1 MMMQKGFWILSM
13 KEFEFISYLEK
24 SIINKNKYIG
34 DDAAL
39 IYNKLLISK
48 DLLSENIHF
57 LSSTPLKYVI
67 HKLFTCNI
75 SDIASMGA
83 VSKYVLLGLALKDKS
98 YLENIMPLI
107 EEECKFYNVELIGGD
122 TTSSERNVFS
132 LTVLGESGS
141 NTVYRS
147 GAENGDI
154 IFISRPLGLCRISL
168 EKELNSHSFNIDK
181 YYHYQVNA
189 EDKLGAYLG
198 NIKGITSMTDISDGL
213 GVDLNNIALSSNKK
227 AIIEYNKLD
236 LSHLSEYSIN
246 SFDYFL
252 SSGEEFALL
261 FTVKSFLAQKIQK
274 DILDFLNIN
283 IIPVGRIEEGN
294 GIFLEKDGHLQKI
307 RVAGYEHFS
316 KKC

>member
-1 MMMQKGFWILSM
+1 MLTTEFVRSLNHNYERMLLNQKPEERKYQYCILGRGGIKGLLPCSLRY
-13 KEFEFISYLEK
+13 IDGLSYLYYDIT
-24 SIINKNKYIG
+24 SRQSLAQLYQRRCLSRRWIQDFVWGIG
-34 DDAAL
+34 QL
-39 IYNKLLISK
+39 QQELERFLL
-48 DLLSENIHF
+48 D
-57 LSSTPLKYVI
+57 Y
-67 HKLFTCNI
+67 CN
-75 SDIASMGA
+75 
-83 VSKYVLLGLALKDKS
+83 VLWQP
-98 YLENIMPLI
+98 EQI
-107 EEECKFYNVELIGGD
+107 FQEL
-122 TTSSERNVFS
+122 ERNVFS
-132 LTVLGESGS
+132 LTVLGEKGA
-141 NTVYRS
+141 NTVCRS

-168 EKELNSHSFNIDK
+168 EKELNSHPFNIYK

-236 LSHLSEYSIN
+236 LSHLAECGIN

>member
-24 SIINKNKYIG
+24 SIVNKNKYIG

-39 IYNKLLISK
+39 IYDRLLISK
-48 DLLSENIHF
+48 DILSENVHF

-75 SDIASMGA
+75 SDISSMGA
-83 VSKYVLLGLALKDKS
+83 VAKYVLLGLALKDKS
-98 YLENIMPLI
+98 YLEQILPLI

-132 LTVLGESGS
+132 LTVLGEKGA

-147 GAENGDI
+147 GAESGDI
-154 IFISRPLGLCRISL
+154 IFISRPLGRCRISL
-168 EKELNSHSFNIDK
+168 EKELNKYSFNIDK

-189 EDKLGAYLG
+189 ENKLGEYLG
-198 NIKGITSMTDISDGL
+198 STGGITSMTDISDGL
-213 GVDLNNIALSSNKK
+213 GVDLNNIALLSNKK
-227 AIIEYNKLD
+227 AVIEYDRLD
-236 LSHLSEYSIN
+236 LSYLDEYGIDN
-246 SFDYFL
+246 FEYFI

-261 FTVKSFLAQKIQK
+261 FTVKSSLALKIQK
-274 DILDFLNIN
+274 DILDKLGIK
-283 IIPVGRIEEGN
+283 IIPVGRIEEGS
-294 GIFLEKDGHLQKI
+294 GIFVEKNGHMHKI
-307 RVAGYEHFS
+307 VKGGYEHFN

>member
-1 MMMQKGFWILSM
+1 
-13 KEFEFISYLEK
+13 
-24 SIINKNKYIG
+24 
-34 DDAAL
+34 
-39 IYNKLLISK
+39 
-48 DLLSENIHF
+48 
-57 LSSTPLKYVI
+57 
-67 HKLFTCNI
+67 
-75 SDIASMGA
+75 
-83 VSKYVLLGLALKDKS
+83 
-98 YLENIMPLI
+98 
-107 EEECKFYNVELIGGD
+107 
-122 TTSSERNVFS
+122 
-132 LTVLGESGS
+132 
-141 NTVYRS
+141 
-147 GAENGDI
+147 
-154 IFISRPLGLCRISL
+154 
-168 EKELNSHSFNIDK
+168 
-181 YYHYQVNA
+181 
-189 EDKLGAYLG
+189 
-198 NIKGITSMTDISDGL
+198 MTDISDGL

-236 LSHLSEYSIN
+236 LSHLAECGIN